1 MKNPLIEEIVSKL
14 SNYDPEEITISI
26 DRADFKAACPYVDI
40 TIQISSA
47 DEVDEVDDQKWRLYL
62 IGYLAG
68 YISGAASFWMN
79 FKKDHPLLWD
89 YNDLQASLYFNGI
102 PDNFYKLY
110 WDLNHVYTSLYDSY
124 YGLKKYLNTE
134 KAFEELMKSNYGLL
148 ASGPKRLL
156 IEFAECL
163 ERQGVKS
170 SIINESKP
178 TFWNGERT
186 VSELKNSS
194 LLLIG
199 ASFIISDEFKLERI

>member
-1 MKNPLIEEIVSKL
+1 MESPLIEEIVLNL

-26 DRADFKAACPYVDI
+26 DRVDFKAACPYVDI
-40 TIQISSA
+40 TIQISLVE
-47 DEVDEVDDQKWRLYL
+47 DLDDQKWRLYL

-68 YISGAASFWMN
+68 YVSGAASFEID

-89 YNDLQASLYFNGI
+89 YNDLQASLYFNGK
-102 PDNFYKLY
+102 PEDFYRLY
-110 WDLNHVYTSLYDSY
+110 WDLNHIYTSLYGSY
-124 YGLKKYLNTE
+124 SGIEKYLNTE
-134 KAFEELMKSNYGLL
+134 RKFEDLMKSNYGLL

-156 IEFAECL
+156 VDFAECL

-170 SIINESKP
+170 SIINEQKP

-186 VSELKNSS
+186 VSELRSPS

-199 ASFIISDEFKLERI
+199 ESYIITDEFKLERI